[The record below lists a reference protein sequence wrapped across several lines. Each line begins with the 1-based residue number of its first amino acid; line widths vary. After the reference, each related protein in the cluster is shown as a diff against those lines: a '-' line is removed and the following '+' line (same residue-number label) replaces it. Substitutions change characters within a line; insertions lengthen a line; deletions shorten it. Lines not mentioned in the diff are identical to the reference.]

1 MQLLSGSKEAD
12 DIAGSGEVTTLS
24 GEIASALESYIREG
38 ERLLAELESS
48 KMSVANVGRDV
59 TKDVLSEMAGA
70 LVSGL
75 TEIPI
80 AGRYAKKYSRRI
92 LNAQQKAQFQT
103 IERDFLDKSNLWLE
117 SIRRFLSSISLR
129 KANLKPPGNSH
140 ALIAKFDRIYRSAK
154 PETRIKNTISI
165 LQTIVNLP
173 LIYNKNI
180 PQIVERGKPK
190 REDAYEMLKR
200 LETKLRECIQTSL
213 EKVSRNWWKE
223 RIPEDVQDR
232 ARLRKEGNEKQWP
245 WHAEK
250 DLPLIFYVDF
260 ADYAKIIIRRDNW
273 EQVFKQIFREKD
285 IILAKLKELE
295 PIRNAVAHVRDLS
308 QRQLAKLRLY
318 SEDIVSCTEKRE

>member
-1 MQLLSGSKEAD
+1 MGGSD
-12 DIAGSGEVTTLS
+12 EVGTLS
-24 GEIASALESYIREG
+24 SEIASVLESYLREG

-48 KMSVANVGRDV
+48 KMSVKNVGRDV
-59 TKDVLSEMAGA
+59 TKDMLSEMAGA

-92 LNAQQKAQFQT
+92 MNAQQKAQFQT

-117 SIRRFLSSISLR
+117 NIKRFLSSVSLK
-129 KANLKPPGNSH
+129 KAKLKPPGNSH

-154 PETRIKNTISI
+154 PETRTKSAISI
-165 LQTIVNLP
+165 LRAITNLP
-173 LIYNKNI
+173 LIYNKDI
-180 PQIVERGKPK
+180 PQIMEEGKLK

-223 RIPEDVQDR
+223 RIPEDIQDR

-245 WHAEK
+245 WHTEK
-250 DLPLIFYVDF
+250 DLPFIFYVDF
-260 ADYAKIIIRRDNW
+260 TDYAKIIIRRDNW

-285 IILAKLKELE
+285 IILAKLRELE
-295 PIRNAVAHVRDLS
+295 PIRNAIAHVRELS
-308 QRQLAKLRLY
+308 QTQLQKLKLY
-318 SEDIVSCTEKRE
+318 SEDIVLCIQKV